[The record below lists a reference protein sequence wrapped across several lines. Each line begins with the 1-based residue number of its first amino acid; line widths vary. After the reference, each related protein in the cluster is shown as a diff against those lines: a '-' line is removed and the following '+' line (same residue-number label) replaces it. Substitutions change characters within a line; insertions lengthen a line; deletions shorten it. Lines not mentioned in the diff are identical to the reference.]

1 MTGSLTATHVLVL
14 VRRLAFWKHFLL
26 GSAVTP
32 VLTLAFPQKKQNSQV
47 VINNPVAPE
56 YKVSHKPQNRPE
68 LYYML
73 ICSLSYE
80 DVEGKVVRSLTSRS
94 PNGTE
99 VKVCWDIFY
108 LFVP

>member
-26 GSAVTP
+26 GSAVIP

-68 LYYML
+68 LYYTL